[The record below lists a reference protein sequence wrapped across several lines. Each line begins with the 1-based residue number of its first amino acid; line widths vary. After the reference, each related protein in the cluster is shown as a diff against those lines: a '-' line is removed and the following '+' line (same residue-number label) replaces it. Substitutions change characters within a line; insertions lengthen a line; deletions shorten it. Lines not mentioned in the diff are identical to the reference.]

1 MSKKYKFTDNSK
13 LYFVSFAVTNWIDLF
28 VRDVYR
34 NVLLESI
41 KHCQTK
47 KDLELYGWC
56 LMTSHVHLIIGSSG
70 NALSNIMRDLK
81 RHTSEELHKAI
92 ENNKIESR
100 REWMLWM
107 MERAAKKTSN
117 DAKFQLWQPENHPIE
132 LATAK
137 IAWQKLDYTHYNPVE
152 AGFVR
157 RTTDWK
163 YSSAIDY
170 AGGKGLLDV
179 MLLDPMIMQF
189 TLTTNLPLRK
199 PTCKSLYLYLCR

>member
-13 LYFVSFAVTNWIDLF
+13 LYFISFAVTNWIDLF
-28 VRDVYR
+28 VREAYR
-34 NVLLESI
+34 NVLIDSI
-41 KHCQTK
+41 NHCQAK
-47 KDLELYGWC
+47 KELELYGWC
-56 LMTSHVHLIIGSSG
+56 IMTSHIHLIIGSGG

-81 RHTSEELHKAI
+81 RHTSEELHKTIA
-92 ENNKIESR
+92 NNKTGSS

-117 DAKFQLWQPENHPIE
+117 DAKFQLWQAENHPIE
-132 LATAK
+132 LATQK

-179 MLLDPMIMQF
+179 MLLDPMII
-189 TLTTNLPLRK
+189 
-199 PTCKSLYLYLCR
+199 

>member
-28 VRDVYR
+28 VRDVYK
-34 NVLLESI
+34 NVLIDSI
-41 KHCQTK
+41 KHCQAT

-56 LMTSHVHLIIGSSG
+56 LMTSHVHLVIGSTG
-70 NALSNIMRDLK
+70 NTLSNIMRDLK

-92 ENNKIESR
+92 ANNKTESR
-100 REWMLWM
+100 REWMLWL

-132 LATAK
+132 LATHK

-170 AGGKGLLDV
+170 AGSKGLLDIL
-179 MLLDPMIMQF
+179 LLDPMII
-189 TLTTNLPLRK
+189 
-199 PTCKSLYLYLCR
+199 